1 MRRLLPLLMLGLL
14 AATGTAHAQSSPT
27 YVVFFQQWSAA
38 LDNAAL
44 GVVRRAAGWAKSH
57 PQSPIQV
64 TGPADTTGSQQAN
77 ALLSQL
83 RAQMVTDQLVADG
96 VSGQRVTQ
104 SGVGAVPSAMSTQ
117 QARRVQIS
125 FPGS

>member
-14 AATGTAHAQSSPT
+14 TGTAHAQSSPT

-38 LDNAAL
+38 LDNAAQ
-44 GVVRRAAGWAKSH
+44 GVIKRAAGWAKSH
-57 PQSPIQV
+57 PQTPIQV
-64 TGPADTTGSQQAN
+64 TGAADTTGSQRAN
-77 ALLSQL
+77 ELLSQL
-83 RAQMVTDQLVADG
+83 RAQMVVDQLAADG
-96 VSGQRVTQ
+96 VNGQRISQ
-104 SGVGAVPSAMSTQ
+104 SGVGAVPSALSLQ